1 MSKGPCLCGDPECP
15 WCGMGAP
22 HVEPPGGICDCCGK
36 LIQEDDNDPYV
47 CALCRAEIAKLVK
60 DRGE

>member
-1 MSKGPCLCGDPECP
+1 
-15 WCGMGAP
+15 MGAP